1 MTRVTQLPFITSS
14 TTATSFLV
22 VDDRNTRR
30 ILYDNVVDRIIA
42 NLQETDL
49 RGPTGPAGPA
59 GTAPGPTGP
68 TGPSGPPGTG
78 VPAGGSTGQV
88 LVKSSNVDYETSW
101 ATNSGGSGGS
111 SVGLSSRSNAVG
123 LTSSIAAG
131 NTATVDIVGYKTYV
145 LSKVSTDYPAWIRI
159 YTDAASRTADLTRYE
174 GTDPLPGA
182 GVVAEVIT
190 SAGFLTQSITPGV
203 IGFNGDNVT
212 TSTVYVSVTNK
223 DTSARAVT
231 VTLTLLQL
239 ES

>member
-30 ILYDNVVDRIIA
+30 ILYDDVVDRIIA

-59 GTAPGPTGP
+59 GTTPGPTGP
-68 TGPSGPPGTG
+68 TGPAGPSGPGL
-78 VPAGGSTGQV
+78 PAGGTTGQV
-88 LVKSSNVDYETSW
+88 LVKSSDTDYATTW
-101 ATNSGGSGGS
+101 ATNSGGGGS

-131 NTATVDIVGYKTYV
+131 STTTVDIVGHKTYV
-145 LSKVSTDYPAWIRI
+145 LSKVATDYPAWVRI
-159 YTDAASRTADLTRYE
+159 YTDATSRTADLTRYE

-203 IGFNGDNVT
+203 IGFNNDNVT

-223 DTSARAVT
+223 DSSTRAVT